1 MNDKAKKILRY
12 REENKTI
19 QYGQTVF
26 TGSSLMEM
34 FPINKLLKEYND
46 SEIIYNRG
54 VGGFVSREL
63 LEVIDVCATLWHTIR

>member
-26 TGSSLMEM
+26 AGASLMEM
-34 FPINKLLKEYND
+34 FPINYLRYRNG
-46 SEIIYNRG
+46 SN
-54 VGGFVSREL
+54 
-63 LEVIDVCATLWHTIR
+63 

>member
-34 FPINKLLKEYND
+34 FPNKLFEV
-46 SEIIYNRG
+46 SEWIKL
-54 VGGFVSREL
+54 S
-63 LEVIDVCATLWHTIR
+63 